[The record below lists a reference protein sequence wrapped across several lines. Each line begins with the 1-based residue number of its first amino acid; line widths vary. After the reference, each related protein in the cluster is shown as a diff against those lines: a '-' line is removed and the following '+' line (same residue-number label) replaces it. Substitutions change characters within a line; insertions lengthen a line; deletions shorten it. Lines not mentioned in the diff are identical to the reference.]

1 MSDCNVA
8 QADYALSRLVHF
20 AGMHSSA
27 REQSCDGVDDRED
40 FKYRR
45 LSGQPQYFGGLSW
58 FLRPLG
64 CAFSLLQAGD
74 ILGRILNALLSC
86 KRHAPSTAARVTD
99 TIKEQL

>member
-45 LSGQPQYFGGLSW
+45 LSGQPQYFGGLGG
-58 FLRPLG
+58 F
-64 CAFSLLQAGD
+64 CD
-74 ILGRILNALLSC
+74 
-86 KRHAPSTAARVTD
+86 H
-99 TIKEQL
+99 